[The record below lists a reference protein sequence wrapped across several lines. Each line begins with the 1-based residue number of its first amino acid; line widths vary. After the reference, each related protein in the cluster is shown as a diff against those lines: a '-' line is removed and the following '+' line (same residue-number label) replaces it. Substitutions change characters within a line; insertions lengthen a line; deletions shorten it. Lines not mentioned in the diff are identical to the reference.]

1 MALFRRSNA
10 TIAPTSRTRP
20 AESTEPEDAEQAAG
34 TAQDAAQADAKPGRL
49 ERFIARQRDKGI
61 DGSGLYA
68 SAEKVAEKALRR
80 AGVKK
85 GRTATAEQQARAIR
99 RLVRQHRRTVTLGG
113 FITGLGGLFTLPVML
128 PANLIEYTIQSSR
141 LSAAI
146 AHVRGHDVDDPTV
159 RAQILATLL
168 GDDAGDVLDGV
179 GLGPVT
185 GLAGRTIVRRLPSG
199 TRASVT
205 TAVTARLL
213 KRFGLRS
220 ASVFGKSVPALG
232 GVLGALMDRGQVK
245 TVARAAQETF
255 PA

>member
-10 TIAPTSRTRP
+10 TIASTSRTP
-20 AESTEPEDAEQAAG
+20 SGQSTDVDQGPG
-34 TAQDAAQADAKPGRL
+34 TAQDDVKPGRL

-68 SAEKVAEKALRR
+68 SATTVAEKALRR

-85 GRTATAEQQARAIR
+85 GRTATPEQQAKAIR

-113 FITGLGGLFTLPVML
+113 FVTGLGGLFTLPVML

-179 GLGPVT
+179 GLGPVA

-245 TVARAAQETF
+245 KVARAAQETF